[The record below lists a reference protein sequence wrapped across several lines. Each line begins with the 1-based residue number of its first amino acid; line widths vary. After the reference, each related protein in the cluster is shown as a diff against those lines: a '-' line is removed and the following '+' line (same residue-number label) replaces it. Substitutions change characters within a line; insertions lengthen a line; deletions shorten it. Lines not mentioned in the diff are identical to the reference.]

1 MQAIMRPVLGFFSE
15 IGGLYLFSREVKRT
29 WIRTFGTNL
38 GLVIEQISHVG
49 LRSLPTVCFAGFF
62 VGAILVIQLHSML
75 AQYDAAAI
83 LGGLN
88 TSACIREVGPLI
100 ISFLLAGK
108 VGAYTTAE
116 LGTMR
121 VTEQIDAIRCLGT
134 NPLQYLVVPR
144 FVAIVVC
151 SLLLLVFGLLVSLL
165 GSMFVASYLY
175 SINPLQ
181 YLQTVPR
188 FADGWTVF
196 CGVFKSA
203 VYGTIV
209 ASVSTYKGY
218 HASGGAKGVG
228 RAVTQCAVYTNL
240 LIVLANTFTS
250 VILNGMHTV
259 YVGLFGSSF

>member
-1 MQAIMRPVLGFFSE
+1 MNAFAKPIVGFFHE
-15 IGGLYLFSREVKRT
+15 IGALYLFSREVKRT
-29 WIRTFGTNL
+29 WLESFGQNL
-38 GLVIEQISHVG
+38 SLVIEQINLVG
-49 LRSLPTVCFAGFF
+49 LRSVSTVCFAGFF
-62 VGAILVIQLHSML
+62 VGAILVIQLHMML
-75 AQYDAAAI
+75 AQYDATSI

-134 NPLQYLVVPR
+134 NPMKYLVVPR
-144 FVAIVVC
+144 FIAIVTC
-151 SLLLLVFGLLVSLL
+151 SILLLVFGLLVGLL
-165 GSMFVASYLY
+165 GSMFVASTLY
-175 SINPLQ
+175 NINSLQ

-203 VYGTIV
+203 TYGLIV
-209 ASVSTYKGY
+209 AAVSTYKGY
-218 HASGGAKGVG
+218 NASGGAKGVG
-228 RAVTQCAVYTNL
+228 RAVTECAVYTNL

-250 VILNGMHTV
+250 VLLNGMHA
-259 YVGLFGSSF
+259 LFSTFISGGF